1 MGAILLFLAVI
12 FSIAGWWLARQG
24 LMAKP
29 WLETGDVN
37 LVTGKQ
43 AMPQPASKVGLGVF
57 LAVVGALFTLFLS
70 AYFIRMDLP
79 DWRTL
84 TMPRVLWLNTGILLL
99 SSVALH
105 FAVLA
110 ARKGNIKALRQDLL
124 AGAAAAV
131 LFLLGQ
137 GLAWDQIAALGYFA
151 TSNPASSFFYL
162 ITGVHALHMIG
173 GMIALGRTT
182 RRAFRAD
189 GTGRLS
195 TSTELC
201 ATYWHAMLVIWLVI
215 MALLAGWL
223 NEFADVCRQF
233 LS

>member
-29 WLETGDVN
+29 WLETGDIG
-37 LVTGKQ
+37 LSSGRQ
-43 AMPQPASKVGLGVF
+43 AMTQPASKVGLGVF

-84 TMPRVLWLNTGILLL
+84 TMPRILWLNTGTLVL

-110 ARKGNIKALRQDLL
+110 SRNSKLPALRQDLL
-124 AGAAAAV
+124 AAAV
-131 LFLLGQ
+131 AATLFLVGQ
-137 GLAWDQIAALGYFA
+137 GLAWDQIAAMGYFA
-151 TSNPASSFFYL
+151 RSNPASSFFYL

-173 GMIALGRTT
+173 GMIALAKTT
-182 RRAFRAD
+182 RRAYRTD
-189 GTGRLS
+189 S
-195 TSTELC
+195 TAQLTISTELC
-201 ATYWHAMLVIWLVI
+201 ATYWHFMLVIWLVI